1 MHSTYSEY
9 MIGVAFLDEQHTQL
23 LNLTEQAK
31 SLLKN
36 ENMLYKFD
44 DLQTIL
50 KGLHEYTLSHF
61 AAEEAYM
68 QNANYA
74 KLEEHKAL
82 HQEFIQK
89 LSRIHE
95 NILRISLGT
104 QDTILSELL
113 DYLETWL
120 QQHILLVD
128 KEMVQQVEHGSSL

>member
-9 MIGVAFLDEQHTQL
+9 MIGVTFLDEQHTQL
-23 LNLTEQAK
+23 LHLTEQAK

-68 QNANYA
+68 QNANYT
-74 KLEEHKAL
+74 KLQEHKAL

-89 LSRIHE
+89 LSHIQE
-95 NILRISLGT
+95 DILRISLGT

-113 DYLETWL
+113 DYLEAWL

-128 KEMVQQVEHGSSL
+128 KEMVQQVKNSLSL